1 MNPLLVAALSLLLLG
16 QAGDPTVWT
25 AMNRPQA
32 NVVQLQCRG
41 GAGFEFRS
49 LGFKSTPQGDVR
61 VAVAMIFAAGQR
73 AAGSTNEN
81 LQPGTCAPSDRPLAA
96 NEPREVHFIT
106 AAFSQPYTGAIDVT
120 RTAAEYHP
128 DVRAIADYLKDP
140 AHYWTFHVADSHHG
154 YFDVTVHEYW
164 IDRSKPTRPA
174 PDRTE
179 PPTVARWL
187 VRVRISGGIAG
198 SRREVSLNGD
208 GRLQEGGSG
217 TFGDVQCSATLTKP
231 DVQHVEAVIARAH
244 PKTWPR
250 AYPLKDNGCC
260 DQLQYVLHIDQEDS
274 AGRRT
279 SHETS
284 WLSENAAAV
293 PESVSALFNVV
304 YEARRACVF

>member
-1 MNPLLVAALSLLLLG
+1 MNPLVIAALSLLLLG

-25 AMNRPQA
+25 AINQPQA
-32 NVVQLQCRG
+32 SLVQLQCRG
-41 GAGFEFRS
+41 GVGFEFRS
-49 LGFKSTPQGDVR
+49 LGFKSTPQGDAR
-61 VAVAMIFAAGQR
+61 VAVAMVFAAGQR

-81 LQPGTCAPSDRPLAA
+81 LPPGTCAPSDRPLAA
-96 NEPREVHFIT
+96 TEPREVHFIT

-128 DVRAIADYLKDP
+128 DVRSIADYLKDP
-140 AHYWTFHVADSHHG
+140 AHYWTFHASDTHRG

-174 PDRTE
+174 PERPD

-208 GRLQEGGSG
+208 GRLQESGSG

-231 DVQHVEAVIARAH
+231 DVQHVEAAIARSH
-244 PKTWPR
+244 PETWPN
-250 AYPLKDNGCC
+250 AYPLKGDGCC
-260 DQLQYVLHIDQEDS
+260 DQLKYVLHVDQEDS
-274 AGRRT
+274 ARSRT

-284 WLSENAAAV
+284 WVSENAAAV
-293 PESVSALFNVV
+293 PEPVSALFNIV
-304 YEARRACVF
+304 YEARRACAF